1 MESARTGARLHS
13 HLPLTPGDA
22 AHTRSLDS
30 EPGGEEDP
38 PWAAAPV
45 EPSPSLSHSLF
56 HPVAGLFMV
65 ALARYWREPQVQ
77 HGHRQRVPVERQ
89 TLGQTPAH
97 AVTGAEPTRLPDR
110 GP

>member
-1 MESARTGARLHS
+1 VGS
-13 HLPLTPGDA
+13 
-22 AHTRSLDS
+22 
-30 EPGGEEDP
+30 
-38 PWAAAPV
+38 
-45 EPSPSLSHSLF
+45 SPSGALTLTV
-56 HPVAGLFMV
+56 PLAVPPGCGLFMV